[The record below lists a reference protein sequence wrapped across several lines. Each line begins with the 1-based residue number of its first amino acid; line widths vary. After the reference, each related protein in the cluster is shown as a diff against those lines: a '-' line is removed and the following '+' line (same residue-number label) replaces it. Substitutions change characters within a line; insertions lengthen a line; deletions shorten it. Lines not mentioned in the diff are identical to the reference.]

1 LLVGY
6 VAGAAEIAEAYI
18 YLMRQIYGTGQA
30 LVVGGGAVLV

>member
-1 LLVGY
+1 VLNASKFFG
-6 VAGAAEIAEAYI
+6 AYI